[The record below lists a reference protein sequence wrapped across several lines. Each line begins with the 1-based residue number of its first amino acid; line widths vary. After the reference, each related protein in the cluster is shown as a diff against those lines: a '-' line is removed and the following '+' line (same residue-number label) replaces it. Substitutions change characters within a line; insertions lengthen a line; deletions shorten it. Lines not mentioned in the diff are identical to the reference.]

1 MKATVKK
8 MLTTAAMVVCGT
20 IGVQASAQASVFN
33 FTYTNN
39 SSYATD
45 TASGTLTTGA
55 RDQSGNF
62 GPNGFEITAITGT
75 YNGAAITGLL
85 PTGTYYK
92 TSGFFGSPGND
103 NILFYPSTQVFN
115 GQPTY
120 LDYYGLGFSTT
131 GPSFVNIYFGL
142 GGYGT
147 LYSDSA
153 SDATLGSLGTFAV
166 TPAST
171 AVPEPAVLGMFGLG
185 LLLIGGFV
193 GTRRRVA

>member
-1 MKATVKK
+1 MKAIVKK

-45 TASGTLTTGA
+45 TASGTLTTVPG
-55 RDQSGNF
+55 DPTGNF
-62 GPNGFEITAITGT
+62 GVNGLKITGIT
-75 YNGAAITGLL
+75 GNYNGAAITGLL
-85 PTGTYYK
+85 PIGTYYK
-92 TSGFFGSPGND
+92 TSGIFGSSGND
-103 NILFYPSTQVFN
+103 NLLLYPAPQIFN
-115 GQPTY
+115 DFPTY
-120 LDYYGLGFSTT
+120 LTLQGVSFSTT
-131 GPSFVNIYFGL
+131 GPSFVNIFFGL
-142 GGYGT
+142 GGFGT
-147 LYSDSA
+147 LFSDSA
-153 SDATLGSLGTFAV
+153 SDATLGSLGTLVV
-166 TPAST
+166 TPSST